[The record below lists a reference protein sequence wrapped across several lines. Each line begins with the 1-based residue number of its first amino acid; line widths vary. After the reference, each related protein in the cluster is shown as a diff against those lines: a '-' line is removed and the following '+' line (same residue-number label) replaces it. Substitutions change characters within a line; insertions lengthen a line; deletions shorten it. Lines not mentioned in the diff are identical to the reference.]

1 MYYLA
6 GEYVKQLQKNQP
18 ELNIT
23 DSDVLCVQIA
33 ALCYNLGFGPFSH
46 TFGLF
51 LDEVCKGDK
60 KPWEVGIYKFVYCI
74 FVSI

>member
-6 GEYVKQLQKNQP
+6 GKYVKKLRKKQP
-18 ELNIT
+18 ELKIT
-23 DSDVLCVQIA
+23 RCDVMCVEIA

-51 LDEVCKGDK
+51 LNEIFEENSEEKR
-60 KPWEVGIYKFVYCI
+60 PWKVGNINFM
-74 FVSI
+74 S